1 MRVGRRALLSGCVS
15 LPATALAQGAEAW
28 PARPVRIVVPYPPGG
43 TTDIV
48 ARHFAEF
55 MRSRLSQP
63 MLIEN
68 RPGAQT
74 NIGTEAVVR
83 APADGHTLLFGAT
96 SLASNPVFGPQIPGV
111 DPQAALDPIGMLVR
125 IPYMVAATPR
135 FAGNS
140 AAELIAMARASPGRY
155 TIASAQLDF
164 QIALVSHGSR
174 FQLEHVGYRG
184 GAAAMTDAIAG
195 QVDMVFALVPVLLAS
210 VRSGALKAV
219 GITASE
225 RSGLLPAVQTFVETS
240 QSTAV
245 TDAWFAL
252 FAPAGTPPAIVTRL
266 AADTQAYTQ
275 DADVRA
281 RLAELGIEPSP
292 ATPEEL
298 RRTLRDLTE
307 QYRDLVRSMPA
318 AQR

>member
-1 MRVGRRALLSGCVS
+1 MNIGRRALLCGSAG
-15 LPATALAQGAEAW
+15 LQAAALAQGAEAW
-28 PARPVRIVVPYPPGG
+28 PTRPVRLIVPYPPGG

-63 MLIEN
+63 LLVEN

-96 SLASNPVFGPQIPGV
+96 SLASNPVFGPDLPGV
-111 DPQAALDPIGMLVR
+111 DPQTALDPIGMLVR
-125 IPYMVAATPR
+125 IPYLVAANR
-135 FAGNS
+135 GFAGNN
-140 AAELIAMARASPGRY
+140 AAELIAMARAAPGRH

-164 QIALVSHGSR
+164 QIALLNHSSR
-174 FQLEHVGYRG
+174 FQLEHIGYRG
-184 GAAAMTDAIAG
+184 GAAAMIDAIAG

-210 VRSGALKAV
+210 VRSGALKPV
-219 GITASE
+219 GITATR
-225 RSGLLPAVQTFVETS
+225 RSGPLPDVPTFLETG

-245 TDAWFAL
+245 TDAWFAV
-252 FAPAGTPPAIVTRL
+252 FAPAGTPPPIITRL
-266 AADTQAYTQ
+266 AADTLAYTK
-275 DADVRA
+275 DTDVRG

-292 ATPEEL
+292 ATPGEL
-298 RRTLRDLTE
+298 RRTLHELTE
-307 QYRDLVRSMPA
+307 AYRMVARTMPA

>member
-1 MRVGRRALLSGCVS
+1 MTPGRRALLGGFAG
-15 LPATALAQGAEAW
+15 LPASALAQGVEAW
-28 PARPVRIVVPYPPGG
+28 PIRPVRIIVPYPPGG

-48 ARHFAEF
+48 ARQFAEF
-55 MRSRLSQP
+55 MRTRLPQP
-63 MLIEN
+63 MIVEN

-74 NIGTEAVVR
+74 NIGTEAVAR

-96 SLASNPVFGPQIPGV
+96 SLASNPVFGPPIPGV
-111 DPQAALDPIGMLVR
+111 DPQTALDPIGMLVR
-125 IPYMVAATPR
+125 IPYMVAANPR
-135 FAGNS
+135 FAANS
-140 AAELIAMARASPGRY
+140 ATELIVMARRAPGGL

-164 QIALVSHGSR
+164 QIALLNHGSR
-174 FQLEHVGYRG
+174 FRLEHVGYRG

-195 QVDMVFALVPVLLAS
+195 QVDMVFALVPVLLAA
-210 VRSGALKAV
+210 VRNGALKAI
-219 GITASE
+219 GITARQ
-225 RSGLLPAVQTFVETS
+225 RSGLLPDVQTFLETG
-240 QSTAV
+240 QSTVV

-252 FAPAGTPPAIVTRL
+252 FAPAGTPQRIISRL

-275 DADVRA
+275 DADARG

-298 RRTLRDLTE
+298 RATLRDLTE
-307 QYRDLVRSMPA
+307 EYRALVRSMPA